1 MMIGT
6 DVHRRAVLKRV
17 DVKIHKHIIKFA
29 YPLRNSWLQTSHR
42 WKERLSLNFF
52 SIEKIQTLGLIH
64 IARTKRI
71 RYTRRTVVAQRWN
84 PVEAKQKKKGFLRA
98 VYEFL
103 ALLGRC
109 TVLCG
114 SLWRTAWKRVSVPSS
129 RLHWKM
135 GQTQYPQNV
144 GKKLPIDAAQHLRI
158 AKTLRTKKLVAYPC
172 HSLDIF

>member
-1 MMIGT
+1 VIFAVNEMMIGT

-84 PVEAKQKKKGFLRA
+84 PVEAKQKKKRVFSGLYMNFSLFWDVVQCYVA
-98 VYEFL
+98 VCDGR
-103 ALLGRC
+103 LGREC
-109 TVLCG
+109 QCHLQGYTG
-114 SLWRTAWKRVSVPSS
+114 RWDRHSIP
-129 RLHWKM
+129 KM
-135 GQTQYPQNV
+135 SARNSQLM
-144 GKKLPIDAAQHLRI
+144 LPNI
-158 AKTLRTKKLVAYPC
+158 
-172 HSLDIF
+172 SE